1 MRVHYWAEGGVERV
15 RRQPH
20 KTIAGDATEQ
30 ARAHPRK
37 AGCCLVPRQRHGK
50 RQSPAAVAAGT
61 ATPSLAGGCSLR
73 LHPRLLFC
81 AAAAAPNDGRTN
93 RSTLGRI

>member
-1 MRVHYWAEGGVERV
+1 V

-50 RQSPAAVAAGT
+50 RQSPAAVAAGNNYPVGGRGLLPLVAPPATLLCRCRGTKRRPNPT
-61 ATPSLAGGCSLR
+61 APPSVALATTPAFGS
-73 LHPRLLFC
+73 H
-81 AAAAAPNDGRTN
+81 
-93 RSTLGRI
+93 